1 MYYKRYFNCP
11 INKKETWRK
20 REIEKNLLIDDHFG
34 GYVWSFD
41 FSVGHEKRMS
51 GLFIGQKAFDVIR
64 IANVRF
70 CL

>member
-1 MYYKRYFNCP
+1 MEK
-11 INKKETWRK
+11 K

-51 GLFIGQKAFDVIR
+51 GLFIGQKAFDMIR

-70 CL
+70 RL